1 MSIMLLVVT
10 GGLIATGIG
19 LQVWASGPRGQGR
32 RYALQLPAV
41 LLYSLASALFLYSIF
56 PDSVSE
62 GRAMGFGLGGAA
74 GFAGFFMLAS
84 YAWLSKTRPQDETT
98 SALKA
103 VERENAR
110 LRKRLDSAL
119 AARDDAPVPLARSTR
134 DETPIKGNRRHQLG
148 LITGNLANVLDVDVW
163 VNPENTRMEMSRIS
177 EPTISATIRYH
188 GGSRDVGGHLVVD
201 RIALELAERMAGHT
215 HVAAGQV
222 LITGPGELRESH
234 GVKCI
239 AHIAAVEGEPASG
252 FRQVMDLERCVRNL
266 LGEVDRLNEAGEGL
280 RSVVLPLLGTGGGN
294 SDLGR
299 TAEGLAS
306 AAVGYFQA
314 HPASRIRTVY
324 LLAYTDAQV
333 EVCRSVL
340 TVLPE
345 LNGSAGK

>member
-1 MSIMLLVVT
+1 M
-10 GGLIATGIG
+10 
-19 LQVWASGPRGQGR
+19 
-32 RYALQLPAV
+32 PAV

-84 YAWLSKTRPQDETT
+84 YAWLSRTRSHDETA
-98 SALKA
+98 SALQAATK
-103 VERENAR
+103 ENAR
-110 LRKRLDSAL
+110 LRKRLDIAL
-119 AARDDAPVPLARSTR
+119 AAHDAPLPPARSTR
-134 DETPIKGNRRHQLG
+134 YETPIKGNRRHQLG
-148 LITGNLANVLDVDVW
+148 MITGNLANVLGVDVW
-163 VNPENTRMEMSRIS
+163 VNPENTRMEMSRITES
-177 EPTISATIRYH
+177 TISATIRYH
-188 GGSRDVGGHLVVD
+188 GGTRDVAGHLVAD
-201 RIALELAERMAGHT
+201 RIALELAEQMADCT
-215 HVAAGQV
+215 HVAAGHV

-234 GVKCI
+234 GVKRI

-266 LGEVDRLNEAGEGL
+266 LGELDRLNEAGEEL

-299 TAEGLAS
+299 TAEELAS
-306 AAVGYFQA
+306 AAVGYFQG

-345 LNGSAGK
+345 LNGLARK

>member
-1 MSIMLLVVT
+1 MSWLVLAVT

-19 LQVWASGPRGQGR
+19 LQVWATGPKGQGR
-32 RYALQLPAV
+32 QYALQLPCV

-74 GFAGFFMLAS
+74 GFAAFFMLAS
-84 YAWLSKTRPQDETT
+84 YTWLSKTRPHDETAA
-98 SALKA
+98 ALKA
-103 VERENAR
+103 AAKENAR
-110 LRKRLDSAL
+110 LRKSLKTAL
-119 AARDDAPVPLARSTR
+119 ATHDTPVPPAQSNRY
-134 DETPIKGNRRHQLG
+134 EAPIKGDRRHQLG
-148 LITGNLANVLDVDVW
+148 MITGNLANVLGVDVW
-163 VNPENTRMEMSRIS
+163 VNPENTHMEMSRIT

-188 GGSRDVGGHLVVD
+188 GGTRDVGGHLVAD
-201 RIALELAERMAGHT
+201 RIALELAERMAGQT

-222 LITGPGELRESH
+222 LTTGPGELRESH
-234 GVKCI
+234 GVKRI
-239 AHIAAVEGEPASG
+239 MHVAAVEGEPASG
-252 FRQVMDLERCVRNL
+252 FRQVMDLDRCVRNV
-266 LGEVDRLNEAGEGL
+266 LGEVDRLNETGEGL

-299 TAEGLAS
+299 TAEKLAS

-314 HPASRIRTVY
+314 HPVSRIRTVY
-324 LLAYTDAQV
+324 LLAHTDAQA

-345 LNGSAGK
+345 LNVPTGK